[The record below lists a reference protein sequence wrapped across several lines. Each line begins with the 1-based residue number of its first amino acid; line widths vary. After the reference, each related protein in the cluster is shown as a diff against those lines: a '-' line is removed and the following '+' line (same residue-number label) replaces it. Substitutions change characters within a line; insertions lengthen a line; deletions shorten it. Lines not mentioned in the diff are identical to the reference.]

1 MAKKLLN
8 EGKRDRAKLLLRKKK
23 YQEGLLA
30 RTDGQLDN
38 LERLVHDLEFA
49 QVEKQVLDGLQVGNE
64 ALKKANAMFSIEE
77 IEQIMEDTAEA
88 IEKQQE
94 IDALLSGQLSAED
107 EDEVLEELDQLC
119 NLEAEEENV
128 TPQQLPD
135 VPTEDPSLSTEKTK
149 ERDQEKQKTRK
160 TKIALEA
167 S

>member
-1 MAKKLLN
+1 M
-8 EGKRDRAKLLLRKKK
+8 
-23 YQEGLLA
+23 
-30 RTDGQLDN
+30 
-38 LERLVHDLEFA
+38 
-49 QVEKQVLDGLQVGNE
+49 DGLQVGNE

-77 IEQIMEDTAEA
+77 IEQIMGDTAEA

-94 IDALLSGQLSAED
+94 IDALLSGQLSTED

-119 NLEAEEENV
+119 NLEAEDSSENV

-135 VPTEDPSLSTEKTK
+135 VPTEDPSLSSSEGPKK

>member
-1 MAKKLLN
+1 M
-8 EGKRDRAKLLLRKKK
+8 E
-23 YQEGLLA
+23 
-30 RTDGQLDN
+30 
-38 LERLVHDLEFA
+38 
-49 QVEKQVLDGLQVGNE
+49 GLQVGNE

-135 VPTEDPSLSTEKTK
+135 VPTEGENIFCNKVHQIQVFLHFH
-149 ERDQEKQKTRK
+149 
-160 TKIALEA
+160 IL
-167 S
+167 